1 MLREEKFVSKSVLKR
16 LAQVEKKFAKTI
28 QDIEERKNHEDIDA
42 LLRVREYFRKEREMN
57 GTLPEIYGRERGE
70 PSITEQWIAESKLL
84 SPQQQEEKLQKQIK
98 EVADKARAWLN
109 SEERRQFDIKYAEFQ
124 RSQQSQTEPNFYQ
137 TEVGH

>member
-1 MLREEKFVSKSVLKR
+1 MSKSVLKR

-70 PSITEQWIAESKLL
+70 PSITEQWIAESKML
-84 SPQQQEEKLQKQIK
+84 SPQEQEEKLQKQIK

-109 SEERRQFDIKYAEFQ
+109 SEERKQFDREYEEFKRKQQNQ
-124 RSQQSQTEPNFYQ
+124 REQKLSQTEA
-137 TEVGH
+137 G

>member
-70 PSITEQWIAESKLL
+70 PSITEQWIAESKML
-84 SPQQQEEKLQKQIK
+84 SPQEQEEKLQKQIK

-109 SEERRQFDIKYAEFQ
+109 SEERKQFDREYEEFKRKQQNQ
-124 RSQQSQTEPNFYQ
+124 REQKLSQTEA
-137 TEVGH
+137 G